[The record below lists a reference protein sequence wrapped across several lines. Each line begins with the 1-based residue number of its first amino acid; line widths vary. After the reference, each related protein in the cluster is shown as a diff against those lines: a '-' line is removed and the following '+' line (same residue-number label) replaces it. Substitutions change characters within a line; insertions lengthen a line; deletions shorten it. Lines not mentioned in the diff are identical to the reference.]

1 MLAHPV
7 GMAHGIALRAAALM
21 LTAVL
26 PASGAAPAAPAPAYD
41 TQWWQEVDLTGM
53 LSEHL
58 AYLVT
63 GVSRLS
69 DDDPN
74 PALTGGGAF
83 LSWKQGAFD
92 YTVGYIH
99 AQLRNSANGSRLN
112 ADLPV
117 AAVAGTWEAGG
128 FALTDQ
134 LRIEDLYGVP
144 GNPWRYR
151 NLVSIGAAT
160 RHLKPLKE
168 IAVSDEIFVDLE
180 SGQLTRNRLLAGPM
194 FGVSTRSEIT
204 VDYVNERDVDKRPG
218 RIQGALVDYTMH
230 F

>member
-1 MLAHPV
+1 
-7 GMAHGIALRAAALM
+7 MAHGITRRAAALM
-21 LTAVL
+21 LTALLL
-26 PASGAAPAAPAPAYD
+26 PSGAAPAAQAPAYD
-41 TQWWQEVDLTGM
+41 TEWWQEVDLTGM
-53 LSEHL
+53 LSDHL

-69 DDDPN
+69 DADPN
-74 PALTGGGAF
+74 PALVGGGAF
-83 LSWKQGAFD
+83 LSWKQGAFGG
-92 YTVGYIH
+92 TVGYIH
-99 AQLRNSANGSRLN
+99 AELRNAANGSRLN

-117 AAVAGTWEAGG
+117 VAVAGTLKAGG
-128 FALTDQ
+128 FAITDQ

-151 NLVSIGAAT
+151 NLVALGGTSP
-160 RHLKPLKE
+160 RLRPVKE
-168 IAVSDEIFVDLE
+168 IAVSDEIFVDLN

-194 FGVSTRSEIT
+194 FGVSPRSEIT

-218 RIQGALVDYTMH
+218 RIQGALVDYTLH